1 MKNLCV
7 FNATEKRQKQ
17 KHGGLI
23 GIEKQTFEKKADT
36 QNIFF
41 TNIFCLKKWQFFV
54 AVVLF

>member
-36 QNIFF
+36 QNIFLQ
-41 TNIFCLKKWQFFV
+41 IFF
-54 AVVLF
+54 A